1 MKKRLCVAAFTAALL
16 GTTSIFAIQGPAS
29 AQSLQEEAAQLLVSH
44 PQIRAARQNVA
55 SSEEGENAAFAE
67 YLPRVSAFS
76 DFGYERIHSKG
87 RTTAEPDQGPF
98 TTGQSRKTS
107 VTITQTVFNGY
118 LNEANNAN
126 ATLAKQF
133 AEISLEE
140 AEQAVLFEGVS
151 IYLEVLRNI
160 RSVQLADENTATI
173 QRQFELEDERVRRGA
188 GITLDVLEAKKR
200 LQVAKE
206 RRVAFN
212 GALRDSRSRF
222 NQVFGHE
229 PTIDE
234 MIMPTPPLGL
244 MPENVDIAIASA
256 LVEHPAIRNSD
267 KRVDIAQEQRT
278 IAKAAF
284 YPTID
289 IVAEWSYEDDLGG
302 VRGSRRDYTAKV
314 QANWDLFNGFATRAG
329 VARASHGYLSSI
341 DSSNF
346 VKRKISEETRLAWSG
361 LDTARKRVTLLQ
373 NAVNIAAEVFSGR
386 RKLREAGKETVIN
399 VLDAESQMFDARIQ
413 LVAAQHDA
421 RIAVYR
427 LLAAMG
433 QLNLDT
439 VSQLASIKP
448 QQNMASAALVKD
460 DNANRIIE
468 AVAAAAGDEE
478 TSGEEMSAPADA
490 EKIAAV
496 EPSAGTD
503 EPMQAPQPVKELA
516 AIEKAAQPKPSTAV
530 TEAKPEPTT
539 KSAGSKTAALDPA
552 VKTEPSQLEAVQ
564 QAKAVTVTQPEQVPA
579 KTEMM
584 AEKAAAP
591 SEPKQEPV
599 KAAAVTPTKKPEIL
613 LAKANTLV
621 DSPAEASAES
631 EKNATGASADKS
643 QTLASASD
651 SPIRQVNYTVDGDPN
666 FIRAWPYE

>member
-1 MKKRLCVAAFTAALL
+1 MKMRFCVAAFTAALL

-29 AQSLQEEAAQLLVSH
+29 AQSLQEEAAQLLASH

-55 SSEEGENAAFAE
+55 ASEEGENAAFAE
-67 YLPRVSAFS
+67 YLPKISAFG
-76 DFGYERIHSKG
+76 DFGYERIDSPG
-87 RTTAEPDQGPF
+87 RTTATPGQGPF
-98 TTGQSRKTS
+98 TTGQSRQTS
-107 VTITQTVFNGY
+107 VTLTQTVFNGF

-126 ATLAKQF
+126 ANLATQS

-140 AEQAVLFEGVS
+140 AEQGVLFEGVS
-151 IYLEVLRNI
+151 IYLEILRNL
-160 RSVQLADENTATI
+160 RLVQLAGENAATI

-188 GITLDVLEAKKR
+188 GITLDVLESKKR

-206 RRVAFN
+206 RRVAFD

-229 PTIDE
+229 PTIDD

-244 MPENVDIAIASA
+244 LPENIDMAVAAA
-256 LVEHPAIRNSD
+256 LTGHPAIRNSD

-289 IVAEWSYEDDLGG
+289 IVAEWSYEDDLAA

-346 VKRKISEETRLAWSG
+346 VKRKIGEETRLAWSG
-361 LDTARKRVTLLQ
+361 LDTARQRVTLLQ

-421 RIAVYR
+421 RVAVYR

-433 QLNLDT
+433 QLNLDNI
-439 VSQLASIKP
+439 SKLASLKP
-448 QQNMASAALVKD
+448 QKKVASAALLKD
-460 DNANRIIE
+460 DRANQIIE
-468 AVAAAAGDEE
+468 TVAAATGDEE
-478 TSGEEMSAPADA
+478 AGG
-490 EKIAAV
+490 EKIDATAAAKMAAV
-496 EPSAGTD
+496 EPNAETE
-503 EPMQAPQPVKELA
+503 EPMQAPQPVKEAA
-516 AIEKAAQPKPSTAV
+516 AIEKVAEPEPSAAVAEVMPEPV
-530 TEAKPEPTT
+530 TE
-539 KSAGSKTAALDPA
+539 SAESKTAAA
-552 VKTEPSQLEAVQ
+552 Q
-564 QAKAVTVTQPEQVPA
+564 
-579 KTEMM
+579 
-584 AEKAAAP
+584 
-591 SEPKQEPV
+591 PV
-599 KAAAVTPTKKPEIL
+599 KAEIKAEKIAVVTPTKK
-613 LAKANTLV
+613 AA
-621 DSPAEASAES
+621 
-631 EKNATGASADKS
+631 KS
-643 QTLASASD
+643 QTLASISD
-651 SPIRQVNYTVDGDPN
+651 SSIRQVNYPVDGDPN